1 MSAFSVN
8 NISSPTE
15 SHLPTSSGLWTEKPV
30 KSVLK
35 NRKIAEIGELSLV
48 LQPEK
53 EENGPFDVSLNSYE
67 NFLKFYE
74 LSICFMIFC
83 LT

>member
-1 MSAFSVN
+1 MLFLSTTF
-8 NISSPTE
+8 
-15 SHLPTSSGLWTEKPV
+15 HLPQSHICLRPQDSGLKNQL